1 MIRSIIRA
9 TDPTAGSVLFKHDD
23 AFVDMATLQG
33 DELKRA
39 WERMRMIFQDP
50 NSSLNPRMTVG
61 DIIAEPL
68 MMHGIRKSK
77 RTAYEM
83 ARELMTK
90 VGLNAL
96 HIRHYPHAFSGGQ
109 RQRIVIARA
118 LSSSPRL
125 LLADEPTS
133 ALDVSVQSQI
143 LNLLMTLQ
151 KELQL
156 AFIYVSHD
164 LRVVRLVSDS
174 LAVMYLGKFVESGRT
189 GDVYEDVLHPYTQA
203 LMSAIPDPDIGN
215 PMQPIL
221 LQGEIPDASARPA
234 GCPFHPRCA
243 YAVDTCERTE
253 PRLEALGCGAT
264 SGSLSAGRRPPR
276 RTRVASQGRLRP
288 ARGTVTSGG
297 RMLRRSVRGHLR
309 IDLLDDIVGDF
320 HYLDRSPNHLARPS
334 AQRNHQRRQLIG
346 FLLVA
351 HHDFEECSFPATG
364 CGQIDRKPYQI
375 LQRSL

>member
-1 MIRSIIRA
+1 MTAPSATGEVLKVRGLKKYFPLQRGVFKRTVGWIPAVDDVSFTLHEGETLGVVGESGCGKTTMIKSIIRA
-9 TDPTAGSVLFKHDD
+9 TDPTSGSVLFKHDD
-23 AFVDMATLQG
+23 GFVDMARLQG

-61 DIIAEPL
+61 DIIAEPII
-68 MMHGIRKSK
+68 MHGIRKSK
-77 RTAYEM
+77 RMAYEM

-151 KELQL
+151 KEMQL

-221 LQGEIPDASARPA
+221 LQGEIPDPSARPA

-243 YAVDTCERTE
+243 YAVDSCQAHE
-253 PRLEALGCGAT
+253 PRLEALGAKDHQVACTLAEEI
-264 SGSLSAGRRPPR
+264 
-276 RTRVASQGRLRP
+276 RVQRP
-288 ARGTVTSGG
+288 APAK
-297 RMLRRSVRGHLR
+297 
-309 IDLLDDIVGDF
+309 GD
-320 HYLDRSPNHLARPS
+320 
-334 AQRNHQRRQLIG
+334 
-346 FLLVA
+346 
-351 HHDFEECSFPATG
+351 
-364 CGQIDRKPYQI
+364 
-375 LQRSL
+375 

>member
-1 MIRSIIRA
+1 MTAPSATAAVLKVRGLKKYFPLQRGVFKRTVGWIPAVDDVSFTLHEGETLGVVGESGCGKTTMIRSIIRA

-23 AFVDMATLQG
+23 SFVDMARLQG
-33 DELKRA
+33 DELKQA

-61 DIIAEPL
+61 DIIAEPII
-68 MMHGIRKSK
+68 MHGIRKSK
-77 RTAYEM
+77 RMAYEM

-118 LSSSPRL
+118 LASSPRL

-189 GDVYEDVLHPYTQA
+189 GDVYGDVLHPYTQA

-243 YAVDTCERTE
+243 HAVADCQAHE
-253 PRLEALGCGAT
+253 PRLEALGAEQHQVACMLAAD
-264 SGSLSAGRRPPR
+264 LRAE
-276 RTRVASQGRLRP
+276 RVSQ
-288 ARGTVTSGG
+288 AKA
-297 RMLRRSVRGHLR
+297 
-309 IDLLDDIVGDF
+309 D
-320 HYLDRSPNHLARPS
+320 
-334 AQRNHQRRQLIG
+334 
-346 FLLVA
+346 
-351 HHDFEECSFPATG
+351 
-364 CGQIDRKPYQI
+364 
-375 LQRSL
+375 